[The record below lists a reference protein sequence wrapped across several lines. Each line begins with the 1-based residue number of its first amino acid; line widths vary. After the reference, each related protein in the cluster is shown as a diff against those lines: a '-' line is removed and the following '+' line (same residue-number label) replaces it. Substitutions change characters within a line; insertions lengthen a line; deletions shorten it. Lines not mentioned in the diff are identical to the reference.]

1 PDYQFMVR
9 LRIPGGHC
17 TTQQWQGLSRI
28 AGQFA
33 ERSFRIT
40 SRATVQLHAVRKP
53 QLKAC
58 MQALKAIGLDTI
70 AACGDDSRGIVCG
83 VNPALSE
90 VHASVLQIAQQTSE
104 RIIPK
109 TS

>member
-1 PDYQFMVR
+1 HGIYQQDNRDKRSERIVRKLEPDYQFMVR

-70 AACGDDSRGIVCG
+70 AACGDDSRGIV
-83 VNPALSE
+83 
-90 VHASVLQIAQQTSE
+90 
-104 RIIPK
+104 
-109 TS
+109 